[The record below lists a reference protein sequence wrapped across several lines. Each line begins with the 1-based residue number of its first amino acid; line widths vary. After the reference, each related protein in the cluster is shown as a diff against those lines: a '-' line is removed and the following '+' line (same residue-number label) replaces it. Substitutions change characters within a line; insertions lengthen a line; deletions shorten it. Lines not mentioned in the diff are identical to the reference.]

1 MYYFKA
7 KCFLFIFFIENTI
20 NIFTATGDNT
30 KEYSIVYCTDDN
42 YTIPTLVSMLSAIR
56 NLKNGYRINFYIVV
70 SRKSFSE
77 KTQCI
82 FKDFNDEYKDFCNV
96 IVKKIDDYPEWIIK
110 YYDVLTKKWPVET
123 LFRLLLPDLFK
134 EIDKCLYL
142 DSDTLVVGDFSTL
155 YDMDF
160 DDNYIIGVKD
170 LNFESHNNTLGVKS
184 YINAGVI
191 LMNLIKIRNDFRNDF
206 NKGIL
211 EILDK
216 YRNSYTSLDDFGSS
230 VLYYPDQN
238 ILNIIFNNKIKHV
251 SKKYNYSGSLE
262 SDQVIIHFYISNK
275 PWRNKS
281 VNGAKEWWNYY
292 NELYKKGY
300 FWNRKCCRCCR
311 CCRIKLR

>member
-1 MYYFKA
+1 M
-7 KCFLFIFFIENTI
+7 FIFFIENTI
-20 NIFTATGDNT
+20 NIFTATGGDT

-42 YTIPTLVSMLSAIR
+42 YTIPTLVSMLSAIK

-110 YYDVLTKKWPVET
+110 YYDVLTKKWPAET

-134 EIDKCLYL
+134 ELDKCLYL

-191 LMNLIKIRNDFRNDF
+191 LMNLRKIRNDFSNDF

-216 YRNSYTSLDDFGSS
+216 YKNYCTSLDDFGSR

-238 ILNIIFNNKIKHV
+238 ILNIIFDNKIKHV
-251 SKKYNYSGSLE
+251 SKKYNYSGPLE
-262 SDQVIIHFYISNK
+262 PDQVIIHFYISDK

>member
-7 KCFLFIFFIENTI
+7 KCFLINFFIKNTI
-20 NIFTATGDNT
+20 DIFTATGDDT
-30 KEYSIVYCTDDN
+30 REYSIVYCTDNN
-42 YTIPTLVSMLSAIR
+42 YTIPTLVSMLSAIK
-56 NLKNGYRINFYIVV
+56 NLKNGYRINFYIIVN
-70 SRKSFSE
+70 KKFPE
-77 KTQCI
+77 YILEI
-82 FKDFNDEYKDFCNV
+82 FNRFGNEYSSFCNV
-96 IVKKIDDYPEWIIK
+96 IVKKIDDYPEWIMK
-110 YYDVLTKKWPVET
+110 YYDVLTKKWPAET
-123 LFRLLLPDLFK
+123 LFRLLLPGLFK
-134 EIDKCLYL
+134 ELDKCLYL

-160 DDNYIIGVKD
+160 DDNYIIGIKD
-170 LNFESHNNTLGVKS
+170 LNFESHNNALGVQS

-191 LMNLIKIRNDFRNDF
+191 LMNLRKIRNDFRNDF

-216 YRNSYTSLDDFGSS
+216 YRNNCTSLDDFGSR

-238 ILNIIFNNKIKHV
+238 ILNIIFDNKIKHV

-262 SDQVIIHFYISNK
+262 PDQVIIHFYISDK